1 MVFIFDGV
9 EVEMKK
15 IEAFIKPF
23 KLDEVKEALTELGLV
38 GMSVGEYRG
47 FGRQRGHQ
55 EFYRGSEY
63 HVDFLPKLKIE
74 LVVAD
79 EDVDNAIEAILKSA
93 NTGEVGDGKIFV
105 SSIEQAIRIRTQE
118 TGEEAL

>member
-1 MVFIFDGV
+1 
-9 EVEMKK
+9 MKK

-23 KLDEVKEALTELGLV
+23 KLDDVKEALTEIGLV

-74 LVVAD
+74 LVVPD
-79 EDVDNAIEAILKSA
+79 DDLDKAIEAILNAA

-105 SSIEQAIRIRTQE
+105 SDIQQAIRIRTRE
-118 TGEEAL
+118 TGDGAL

>member
-1 MVFIFDGV
+1 
-9 EVEMKK
+9 MKK
-15 IEAFIKPF
+15 IEAYIKPF
-23 KLDEVKEALTELGLV
+23 KLDEVKEALTKVGLV

-74 LVVAD
+74 MVIPNDDLELALETIIKAAD
-79 EDVDNAIEAILKSA
+79 
-93 NTGEVGDGKIFV
+93 TGEVGDGKIFV
-105 SSIEQAIRIRTQE
+105 SHIEEAIRIRTGE
-118 TGEEAL
+118 TGDQAL

>member
-1 MVFIFDGV
+1 MGTGYSVSRTVSTTHLIGLRIGFIRVIHVIRDPGGCN
-9 EVEMKK
+9 EK

-23 KLDEVKEALTELGLV
+23 KLDEVKEALTKLGLV

-47 FGRQRGHQ
+47 FGRQRGHR

-79 EDVDNAIEAILKSA
+79 SELENAIEAILNA
-93 NTGEVGDGKIFV
+93 R
-105 SSIEQAIRIRTQE
+105 QH
-118 TGEEAL
+118 

>member
-1 MVFIFDGV
+1 
-9 EVEMKK
+9 MKK

-23 KLDEVKEALTELGLV
+23 KLDEVKEALTEIGIV

-63 HVDFLPKLKIE
+63 HVDFLPKLKVE
-74 LVVAD
+74 LVVSDD
-79 EDVDNAIEAILKSA
+79 ELENAIEAILNAA
-93 NTGEVGDGKIFV
+93 NTGEVGDGKVFV
-105 SSIEQAIRIRTQE
+105 SDIEQAIRIRTR
-118 TGEEAL
+118 EAGNDAL

>member
-1 MVFIFDGV
+1 
-9 EVEMKK
+9 MKK

-23 KLDEVKEALTELGLV
+23 KLDDVKEALTEIGIV

-63 HVDFLPKLKIE
+63 HVDFLPKLKVE
-74 LVVAD
+74 LVIAD
-79 EDVDNAIEAILKSA
+79 DEVERAIEAILNAA
-93 NTGEVGDGKIFV
+93 NTGEVGDGKVFV
-105 SSIEQAIRIRTQE
+105 SDIEQAIRIRTRE
-118 TGEEAL
+118 VNEEAL

>member
-1 MVFIFDGV
+1 
-9 EVEMKK
+9 MKK
-15 IEAFIKPF
+15 IEAYIKPF
-23 KLDEVKEALTELGLV
+23 KLDEVKEALTKVGLV

-74 LVVAD
+74 MVIPNDDLELAL
-79 EDVDNAIEAILKSA
+79 EAIIKA
-93 NTGEVGDGKIFV
+93 ADTGEVGDGKIFV
-105 SSIEQAIRIRTQE
+105 SHIEEAIRIRT
-118 TGEEAL
+118 GESGDQAL

>member
-1 MVFIFDGV
+1 
-9 EVEMKK
+9 MKK

-23 KLDEVKEALTELGLV
+23 KLDDVKEALTEIGIV

-63 HVDFLPKLKIE
+63 HVDFLPKLKVE
-74 LVVAD
+74 LVIAD
-79 EDVDNAIEAILKSA
+79 DEVEHAIEAILNAAS
-93 NTGEVGDGKIFV
+93 TGEVGDGKVFV
-105 SSIEQAIRIRTQE
+105 SDIEQAIRIRTRE
-118 TGEEAL
+118 VNEEAL

>member
-1 MVFIFDGV
+1 
-9 EVEMKK
+9 MKK

-23 KLDEVKEALTELGLV
+23 KLDDVKDALTEIGLV

-63 HVDFLPKLKIE
+63 RVDFLPKLKIE
-74 LVVAD
+74 LVVPD
-79 EDVDNAIEAILKSA
+79 EQLDRAIEAILKTA
-93 NTGEVGDGKIFV
+93 QTGEVGDGKIFV
-105 SSIEQAIRIRTQE
+105 SHIEEAIRIRTEE
-118 TGEEAL
+118 TGDQSL